1 MIKKYLAAILSS
13 FVFLTAV
20 PTSLAHEYL
29 DVPQGTSYYYPINYL
44 RGNDVFK
51 DTLYFYP
58 DLIINKA
65 EFIKYLVILNSPD
78 FRPSS
83 YADLPFED
91 TRNSAWYASYFEEAI
106 RLGILDERDT
116 LAEPDKKLT
125 VIDAVALL
133 FHSMSIPIPH
143 VYEGYIPYTD
153 VARNTRWQA
162 MLMRALSLDVIRPDR
177 PDYAGIYKRVT
188 RAEAARMIYK
198 MDLVTLGGGFG
209 SVATADVYDAEL
221 EKLIDAWQLIESSY
235 IGQDELDLR
244 SLSEAAIISM
254 VESLEDPYST
264 YYDEEENQAFL
275 NDIGGQVEGIGA
287 VIGINDN
294 DEITI
299 VSPIKDSPAMKAGL
313 KSGDVVLKV
322 DGTETVGMDLMEV
335 VSMIKGPSGTT
346 VVLTVRRDAQVLDI
360 SIVRAIVIIPSI
372 DYELLDGGS
381 VLHVS
386 LYQFNEN
393 SPEQFQNMVDMI
405 NENPSIR
412 GLILDLR
419 GNPGGLLTSAISI
432 MGPLV
437 RPDAELM
444 TIEYADYSQTI
455 FNKGTGE
462 LVEFP
467 VVVMIDDGSASAS
480 EIVAGALKDYSL
492 AKLVGQTTFGK
503 GTVQE
508 VNYFADNSSLKLT
521 VARWLTPLGF
531 DIQATGVDPDYNLED
546 LASTS
551 ADEQLSKALSVV
563 KSMY

>member
-1 MIKKYLAAILSS
+1 MFKKIITSLLGL
-13 FVFLTAV
+13 FVFLSLAPAT
-20 PTSLAHEYL
+20 LAHEYL
-29 DVPQGTSYYYPINYL
+29 DVPQGDYYYYSIDYL
-44 RGNDVFK
+44 RRNDVFK
-51 DTLYFYP
+51 DTQYFYP

-106 RLGILDERDT
+106 RLGILDERVT

-188 RAEAARMIYK
+188 RAQAARMIYK

-209 SVATADVYDAEL
+209 SVATADVYGAEL
-221 EKLIDAWQLIESSY
+221 EKLIDAWQLIENDY
-235 IGQDELDLR
+235 IGQDDLDLR
-244 SLSEAAIISM
+244 SLSEAAITSM
-254 VESLEDPYST
+254 VESLDDPYST
-264 YYDEEENQAFL
+264 YYNEEENQAFL

-322 DGTETVGMDLMEV
+322 
-335 VSMIKGPSGTT
+335 
-346 VVLTVRRDAQVLDI
+346 
-360 SIVRAIVIIPSI
+360 
-372 DYELLDGGS
+372 
-381 VLHVS
+381 
-386 LYQFNEN
+386 
-393 SPEQFQNMVDMI
+393 
-405 NENPSIR
+405 
-412 GLILDLR
+412 
-419 GNPGGLLTSAISI
+419 
-432 MGPLV
+432 
-437 RPDAELM
+437 
-444 TIEYADYSQTI
+444 
-455 FNKGTGE
+455 
-462 LVEFP
+462 
-467 VVVMIDDGSASAS
+467 
-480 EIVAGALKDYSL
+480 
-492 AKLVGQTTFGK
+492 
-503 GTVQE
+503 
-508 VNYFADNSSLKLT
+508 
-521 VARWLTPLGF
+521 
-531 DIQATGVDPDYNLED
+531 
-546 LASTS
+546 
-551 ADEQLSKALSVV
+551 
-563 KSMY
+563 